1 MRLTVYFPEDSP
13 TIHEFVD
20 NQLTVGRLGDN
31 DIALDEVSVSSRHA
45 QVVAH
50 EGGVTL
56 HDLGS
61 TNGTFVN
68 GEQVTGTRDLN
79 DGDEIHFGGVRSVFT
94 IAEAVPAEPH
104 EEPEAPAIPAVLG
117 AEPAATSGGRPT
129 NFGYMSPLPRPVA
142 AKDTLGMAAWAVGGL
157 GLLAACYAVF
167 VIVTG

>member
-31 DIALDEVSVSSRHA
+31 DIALDEASVSSRHA

-50 EGGVTL
+50 DAGVTL

-68 GEQVTGTRDLN
+68 GEQVTGTR
-79 DGDEIHFGGVRSVFT
+79 T
-94 IAEAVPAEPH
+94 
-104 EEPEAPAIPAVLG
+104 
-117 AEPAATSGGRPT
+117 
-129 NFGYMSPLPRPVA
+129 
-142 AKDTLGMAAWAVGGL
+142 
-157 GLLAACYAVF
+157 
-167 VIVTG
+167 